1 MLTNPIGPVVEL
13 WLAIYNC
20 LPIAFQAFFNLI
32 LALMATSAV
41 VSLIWR
47 LNG

>member
-1 MLTNPIGPVVEL
+1 MLTNPVAPVVEL

-20 LPIAFQAFFNLI
+20 FPAAFQAYFNMCLGLI
-32 LALMATSAV
+32 ATSAV

>member
-1 MLTNPIGPVVEL
+1 MLTNPIGAVVEL
-13 WLAIYNC
+13 WLAVYNC
-20 LPIAFQAFFNLI
+20 FPAAFQAYLNLC
-32 LALMATSAV
+32 LALLATSAV